1 MPKFA
6 LAAVAVLLALSL
18 SGNALAQT
26 QAQAQTPPQ
35 SDAAGQATAAPSD
48 QPSTEDVLTAA
59 IGCLATYDMVLAKG
73 ATAKTEKTKK
83 ARQSAYDLYK
93 QYSGQTDEQA
103 QADIKKADEI
113 FPGMV
118 AQGPTK
124 LEEFEATC
132 DSAFMDLDPAAGA
145 AKP

>member
-6 LAAVAVLLALSL
+6 PAAVAVLFALSL
-18 SGNALAQT
+18 GGNAIAQT
-26 QAQAQTPPQ
+26 QAQTPPQ
-35 SDAAGQATAAPSD
+35 SDAAGQAPAAPSEQ

-73 ATAKTEKTKK
+73 TTPKTEKTKK
-83 ARQSAYDLYK
+83 ARQAAYDLYK
-93 QYSGQTDEQA
+93 QYSGQTDEQV
-103 QADIKKADEI
+103 QSDVKKADEI

-118 AQGPTK
+118 AQGTTK
-124 LEEFEATC
+124 LEEFETTC
-132 DSAFMDLDPAAGA
+132 DAAFMDQPAAGA